1 MVFAAACCCQT
12 RSCSRS
18 SPSRW
23 SRLRWPLW
31 HSAPQPASSAPL
43 PTTQSALFS
52 ALLILE
58 LILPPPAHTEPT
70 QPAPSCSTSKISA
83 GQPATRSHQNAC
95 AICRTQKE
103 DKADA
108 KREALKRAGGGQ
120 DCGTPPLPP
129 CPASM
134 HRCVQGKVK
143 QPLHLPAA
151 ASRLLAGAWPPWPLR
166 GQLNAR
172 CRGRCRRLRRRPA
185 LRRSCAG

>member
-52 ALLILE
+52 ALLMLE
-58 LILPPPAHTEPT
+58 LVLPPPTHTQPT
-70 QPAPSCSTSKISA
+70 QLASSCSTFEIPA
-83 GQPATRSHQNAC
+83 GQPANRTHQNAC
-95 AICRTQKE
+95 ASCTKQKE

-120 DCGTPPLPP
+120 WHPSPHL
-129 CPASM
+129 A
-134 HRCVQGKVK
+134 
-143 QPLHLPAA
+143 LPAYTVVYTCGKASSNSRCTCPQHVA
-151 ASRLLAGAWPPWPLR
+151 ARV
-166 GQLNAR
+166 
-172 CRGRCRRLRRRPA
+172 
-185 LRRSCAG
+185 RSP